1 MMIRNIC
8 VLLFFLIVVP
18 CALGKALYELLKLK
32 KSLSGIWIRGFVV
45 ELALFELTYVFFAEF
60 FSYNFRLH
68 SIIYTGVMFLFT
80 AIIFSKRLL
89 EIKKEKNKTRLKDS
103 KEKNDWKWSLLG
115 SFIILLLSFI
125 VINIIFRK
133 NIFSSSG
140 IAVETVNTIL
150 QSNTVGRVNPY
161 TGISYIEG
169 FKAVNESG
177 IWVFVALLSWLSV
190 LHPISLMETVLPV
203 FLVFL
208 FYAFCFD
215 TGKLLYGADSRKIK
229 VFVLCILFLHFWGD
243 QREWLLFYQF
253 LDSPNFG
260 ECMLSILLLP
270 MLVLELVKKQVKM
283 EWLYGVWCTAIMIA
297 ILMMS
302 IKGWFYIA
310 VVIFLK
316 GVVYLGRRWW
326 EC

>member
-1 MMIRNIC
+1 
-8 VLLFFLIVVP
+8 
-18 CALGKALYELLKLK
+18 
-32 KSLSGIWIRGFVV
+32 
-45 ELALFELTYVFFAEF
+45 
-60 FSYNFRLH
+60 
-68 SIIYTGVMFLFT
+68 
-80 AIIFSKRLL
+80 
-89 EIKKEKNKTRLKDS
+89 
-103 KEKNDWKWSLLG
+103 
-115 SFIILLLSFI
+115 
-125 VINIIFRK
+125 
-133 NIFSSSG
+133 
-140 IAVETVNTIL
+140 
-150 QSNTVGRVNPY
+150 
-161 TGISYIEG
+161 
-169 FKAVNESG
+169 
-177 IWVFVALLSWLSV
+177 
-190 LHPISLMETVLPV
+190 METVLPV